1 MNHSKSG
8 IGNNVNIKIVSFEK
22 AYENIHIP
30 EMQEYLAKM
39 VLVRS
44 ELRPRVSK
52 VRIPFDV
59 TDFIDWHYV
68 FCLETPNGLK
78 PIAATKQGSLK
89 RYDEYK
95 MVHPLLGA
103 MRAWNAQPHA
113 QALEDLLNWHRKR
126 NLDVGYGA
134 GFTIMK
140 EFRHNDL

>member
-44 ELRPRVSK
+44 RLRPSIQSPRFRLMSPISLIGIRVLPGDAKRS
-52 VRIPFDV
+52 
-59 TDFIDWHYV
+59 
-68 FCLETPNGLK
+68 E
-78 PIAATKQGSLK
+78 PIAATKQGGLK

-103 MRAWNAQPHA
+103 MRAWSPTTRTS
-113 QALEDLLNWHRKR
+113 LRGL
-126 NLDVGYGA
+126 
-134 GFTIMK
+134 
-140 EFRHNDL
+140 